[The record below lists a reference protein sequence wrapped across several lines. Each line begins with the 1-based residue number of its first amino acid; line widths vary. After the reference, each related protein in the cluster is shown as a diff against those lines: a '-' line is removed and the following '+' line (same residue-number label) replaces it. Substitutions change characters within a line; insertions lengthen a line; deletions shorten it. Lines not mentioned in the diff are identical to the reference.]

1 MAMRYIVRR
10 QKPEDLSDIK
20 SQIPDLETQLGKAD
34 KEMRR
39 SVRHPIGP
47 SRHLTYQFVTRSVG
61 PASSWVCPSIE
72 LVAEDEKGLFALTDL
87 LQVPGPEHLKNHRS

>member
-10 QKPEDLSDIK
+10 QIPEDLSAIK
-20 SQIPDLETQLGKAD
+20 SQIPDLEQKLGKAD

-39 SVRHPIGP
+39 FIQFPISS
-47 SRHLTYQFVTRSVG
+47 SRYLSYQFFSRTTGTASV
-61 PASSWVCPSIE
+61 WVCPSVE

-87 LQVPGPEHLKNHRS
+87 LQVPPPEHLKHLR